1 MTGLSRFTI
10 GSTVRRMR
18 QDFEGPRLDRR
29 TVLRLG
35 AALGVFAAAALAG
48 TTPVRASATGLRTV
62 LDDTTE
68 IPLESGPLYSFR
80 CASLRGPVGEY
91 SKLVEV
97 WASTQYMRITSCE
110 VDYIGP
116 GEHSLTLEESAI
128 VQVAEDAGLVVDD
141 RAAAY
146 LTILAT
152 CTRIPLDTLEVRLA
166 ELGAPVVTAALALA
180 PEAPQAKQLAEWLAR
195 AT

>member
-1 MTGLSRFTI
+1 MK
-10 GSTVRRMR
+10 

-29 TVLRLG
+29 SVLRLG
-35 AALGVFAAAALAG
+35 AAIGVFAAAALTGAV
-48 TTPVRASATGLRTV
+48 PARASALGLPAA

-68 IPLESGPLYSFR
+68 IPLELEPLYSFR
-80 CASLRGPVGEY
+80 CFSLQGPVAEY
-91 SKLVEV
+91 SRLAEV

-110 VDYIGP
+110 VNYIGP
-116 GEHSLTLEESAI
+116 GAHSLTLEESAI
-128 VQVAEDAGLVVDD
+128 VQVAEDAGMAVDD

-146 LTILAT
+146 LSILTT

-195 AT
+195 AA